1 MTACSAQALPEVPDL
16 SHAQL
21 NTTAHVHV
29 PMLSSTHGRTDAQ
42 MHGRT
47 DARTHPGILDLESNH
62 H

>member
-1 MTACSAQALPEVPDL
+1 MTACSAQALLEVPDL

-29 PMLSSTHGRTDAQ
+29 PMLSSTHGRTHGRTDAQ

-47 DARTHPGILDLESNH
+47 YPGTLDLESNH